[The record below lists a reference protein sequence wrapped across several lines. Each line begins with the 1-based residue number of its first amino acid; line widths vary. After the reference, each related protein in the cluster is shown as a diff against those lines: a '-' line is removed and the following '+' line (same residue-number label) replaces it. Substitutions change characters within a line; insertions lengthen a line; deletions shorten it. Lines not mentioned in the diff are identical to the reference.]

1 MILVIAL
8 SQCSESQKGVS
19 FPNSSQ
25 VSLLRYFLSVLVW
38 WLGLPT
44 WPVFGEVVSSKN
56 KPLSKPS
63 IPHQVKLKEYI
74 YIQYILLQQDL
85 QEGNLTIIT
94 STTHFYQRHRRHK
107 PPIITDIIVTWEW
120 DFATAEMFFRRV
132 GDHVIRKTSRRSF
145 QQTFTLCLLR
155 ENPATWHSQE
165 PQSPSFSDCGCVI
178 AGLCH
183 PFCIHSWWLC
193 SDPPTIDTCTASSF
207 RISTPTVAGFGVAI
221 NTERSYPASFAR
233 SVFEFGRGCFSSV
246 FGIEIS
252 L

>member
-74 YIQYILLQQDL
+74 YIYNISYCSKIFRRATSLSSPLRLIFTKGTGGTNLQSSPTSLSPESEILQRRRCFFAVLGIMLFEKHLGLSNRHSLCVSYEKTLPPGTARNPSPQASRIVDVSLPGCVTLSAFIHDGYVVILLQ
-85 QEGNLTIIT
+85 
-94 STTHFYQRHRRHK
+94 
-107 PPIITDIIVTWEW
+107 
-120 DFATAEMFFRRV
+120 
-132 GDHVIRKTSRRSF
+132 
-145 QQTFTLCLLR
+145 
-155 ENPATWHSQE
+155 
-165 PQSPSFSDCGCVI
+165 
-178 AGLCH
+178 
-183 PFCIHSWWLC
+183 
-193 SDPPTIDTCTASSF
+193 
-207 RISTPTVAGFGVAI
+207 
-221 NTERSYPASFAR
+221 
-233 SVFEFGRGCFSSV
+233 
-246 FGIEIS
+246 
-252 L
+252 